1 MSDRRH
7 LFLAAPGLAI
17 LALELAGLHFLR
29 REALPWFIGAAL
41 AQGAIYFA
49 AAFWVAGRRPSPRGL
64 ILLFTVLLRLPPLL
78 SPPHL
83 STDVYRYVWDGR
95 VQAAGINPYRYVPAA
110 PELKWLR
117 DGRIHPHINRREYV
131 VTIYP
136 PAAQLFFL
144 AATRVSESVT
154 WMKASILACEGL
166 LIWLLL
172 LLLRQAGR
180 PDAELLLYAWHPLAI
195 WEFAGSGH
203 VDAAAIAC
211 MLAALLARARGRSAL
226 AGAALGLAA
235 LFKLYPVVVF
245 PALWRP
251 RDWRMPVALAATIA
265 AGYLPYLGVGPGVLG
280 FLPAYVREEGL
291 QSGSRYYLLQL
302 AERIS
307 GASLSPAF
315 YLVPAGLMLAALSIW
330 VWLRRQ
336 PEDGVARGSLLLA
349 TAAVLAFS
357 PHYAWYF
364 AWLLPLAA
372 LTSCSIG
379 AETADPAATG

>member
-1 MSDRRH
+1 
-7 LFLAAPGLAI
+7 
-17 LALELAGLHFLR
+17 
-29 REALPWFIGAAL
+29 
-41 AQGAIYFA
+41 
-49 AAFWVAGRRPSPRGL
+49 
-64 ILLFTVLLRLPPLL
+64 
-78 SPPHL
+78 
-83 STDVYRYVWDGR
+83 
-95 VQAAGINPYRYVPAA
+95 
-110 PELKWLR
+110 
-117 DGRIHPHINRREYV
+117 
-131 VTIYP
+131 
-136 PAAQLFFL
+136 
-144 AATRVSESVT
+144 
-154 WMKASILACEGL
+154 
-166 LIWLLL
+166 
-172 LLLRQAGR
+172 
-180 PDAELLLYAWHPLAI
+180 
-195 WEFAGSGH
+195 
-203 VDAAAIAC
+203 
-211 MLAALLARARGRSAL
+211 
-226 AGAALGLAA
+226 
-235 LFKLYPVVVF
+235 
-245 PALWRP
+245 
-251 RDWRMPVALAATIA
+251 MPVALAATIA

>member
-1 MSDRRH
+1 VGEEPEDVEPVVH
-7 LFLAAPGLAI
+7 GNDHFIPGI
-17 LALELAGLHFLR
+17 
-29 REALPWFIGAAL
+29 REERI
-41 AQGAIYFA
+41 
-49 AAFWVAGRRPSPRGL
+49 VA
-64 ILLFTVLLRLPPLL
+64 
-78 SPPHL
+78 
-83 STDVYRYVWDGR
+83 
-95 VQAAGINPYRYVPAA
+95 VP
-110 PELKWLR
+110 
-117 DGRIHPHINRREYV
+117 
-131 VTIYP
+131 
-136 PAAQLFFL
+136 